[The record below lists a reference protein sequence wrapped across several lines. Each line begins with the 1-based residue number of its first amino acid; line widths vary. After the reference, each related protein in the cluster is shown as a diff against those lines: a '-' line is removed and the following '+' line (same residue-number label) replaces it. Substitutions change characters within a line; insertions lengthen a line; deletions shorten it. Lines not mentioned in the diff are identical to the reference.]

1 MMEGL
6 TVLGLVA
13 GGLTT
18 ASFVPQVRK
27 IWKTKSAEDVSLLM
41 FVAFCVGV
49 SLWIAYG
56 LLKGEAAIILTNA
69 VTLVLGAAIV
79 WMKLKYK

>member
-1 MMEGL
+1 MEGMTL
-6 TVLGLVA
+6 LGLIA

-18 ASFVPQVRK
+18 ASFVPQVHK

-49 SLWIAYG
+49 SLWLVYG
-56 LLKGEAAIILTNA
+56 FIKGELAIIVTNA
-69 VTLVLGAAIV
+69 VTLVLGASIV
-79 WMKLKYK
+79 WMKLKFK